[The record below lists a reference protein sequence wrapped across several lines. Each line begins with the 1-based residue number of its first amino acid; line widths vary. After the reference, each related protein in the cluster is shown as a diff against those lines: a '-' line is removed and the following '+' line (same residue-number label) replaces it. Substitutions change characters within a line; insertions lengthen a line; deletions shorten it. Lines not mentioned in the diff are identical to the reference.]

1 MKKQT
6 YLKGAFILVLANA
19 LVKVIGALFKIP
31 LANIIQEEGMA
42 IFSTAY
48 NLYACMFVI
57 ATAGLPVA
65 VSKMVSASLAKR
77 NYAETKKIFKAALSL
92 LTLIGLAGMLVL
104 MLGARLF
111 SVYAVKS
118 PSSYLSIIAIS
129 PAIFFVALLSAF
141 RGYFQGHSDMLPTAM
156 SEVAEALGKLVIG
169 LLLAYLLMP
178 SGVVNAAAGAVL
190 GVTAGTFFACL
201 IMAVTYF
208 VRRDRTVPAGLTA
221 QYTERSTKQIFLEL
235 AKVAIP
241 ITIGAAVSS
250 LTNIIDVVMI
260 RQRLQTISVTQ
271 EIYNTL
277 TEFYGLSSSEIVI
290 GSLMKIKPSEILYG
304 AYSGFAIPLFNL
316 PPTIVMS
323 LSMSVVPFISG
334 AFATHKHTE
343 VKTLSESTLRIT
355 MLFSMPCAIGLSVL
369 SQPILSVVY
378 NNARAASMLAILGYA
393 VIFVSL
399 VSVSTA
405 MLQATGHVMIPVR
418 NMAIGGIVKIATN
431 YFFIAIPALNIGG
444 APIST
449 NLCYL
454 TITILNIRSVQK
466 IMKTEVT
473 FSGFILRPLIASGVM
488 GLGAYGAYQLAAGL
502 LKLPTLSLRINFLPQ
517 TAPVTPVTSS
527 VRLKM
532 LVALGAA
539 IAVAVVLYA
548 VMLFVMR
555 LIKREDVLMMP
566 KGERLAAVLDKFHLL
581 SN

>member
-1 MKKQT
+1 MKKQS
-6 YLKGAFILVLANA
+6 YLKGAVILVAANA

-77 NYAETKKIFKAALSL
+77 NYAETQKIFKAALAL

-156 SEVAEALGKLVIG
+156 SEVAEALGKLIIG

-208 VRRDRTVPAGLTA
+208 VRRGRMTPDGLTA
-221 QYTERSTKQIFLEL
+221 QYTARTTKQIFLEL

-277 TEFYGLSSSEIVI
+277 TEFYGLASSEVI
-290 GSLMKIKPSEILYG
+290 IGNLMKIKPSEILYG

-334 AFATHKHTE
+334 AFATHKQAE
-343 VKTLSESTLRIT
+343 VKSLSESTLRIT
-355 MLFSMPCAIGLSVL
+355 MLFAMPCAVGLSVL
-369 SQPILSVVY
+369 SQPILSVIY
-378 NNARAASMLAILGYA
+378 NNARAASMLSILGYA

-418 NMAIGGIVKIATN
+418 NMAIGGVVKIATN
-431 YFFIAIPALNIGG
+431 YTLIAIPALNIGG

-454 TITILNIRSVQK
+454 VIAVLNILSVRK
-466 IMKTEVT
+466 IMKTELS
-473 FSGFILRPLIASGVM
+473 FSGFVLRPVAAAGVM
-488 GLGAYGAYQLAAGL
+488 GVGAYGAYQLAARFL
-502 LKLPTLSLRINFLPQ
+502 QLPSLSLSLNFLPQ
-517 TAPVTPVTSS
+517 TAPVTPVASA

-532 LVALGAA
+532 MIVLGIA
-539 IAVAVVLYA
+539 ICVAVVLYA
-548 VMLFVMR
+548 VMIFVLR
-555 LIKREDVLMMP
+555 LVKRDDVLMMP
-566 KGERLAAVLDKFHLL
+566 KGERLAAILDKFHLL
-581 SN
+581 S

>member
-1 MKKQT
+1 MKKQS
-6 YLKGAFILVLANA
+6 YLKGAVILVAANA
-19 LVKVIGALFKIP
+19 LVKIIGALFKIP
-31 LANIIQEEGMA
+31 LASIIQEEGMA

-65 VSKMVSASLAKR
+65 VSKMVSASLAQNNR
-77 NYAETKKIFKAALSL
+77 AETKKIFKAALTL

-104 MLGARLF
+104 LLGARVF
-111 SVYAVKS
+111 AVYAVKS

-141 RGYFQGHSDMLPTAM
+141 RGYFQGHSDMFPTAM
-156 SEVAEALGKLVIG
+156 SEVAEALGKLIIG

-190 GVTAGTFFACL
+190 GVTAGTFFACV
-201 IMAVTYF
+201 IMAVTF
-208 VRRDRTVPAGLTA
+208 IVRKRNTRSDGLTA
-221 QYTERSTKQIFLEL
+221 QYTSRSTKQIFIEL
-235 AKVAIP
+235 AKVSVP

-260 RQRLQTISVTQ
+260 RQRLQTIPVTQ
-271 EIYNTL
+271 EIFTTL
-277 TEFYGLSSSEIVI
+277 TEFYGLSSTEAVI

-316 PPTIVMS
+316 PPTIIMS

-334 AFATHKHTE
+334 AFAVKNHAE
-343 VKTLSESTLRIT
+343 VKKLSESTLRIT
-355 MLFSMPCAIGLSVL
+355 MLFSMPCAVGLSVL
-369 SQPILSVVY
+369 SQPILAAIY

-418 NMAIGGIVKIATN
+418 NMAIGGVVKIVTN
-431 YFFIAIPALNIGG
+431 YIMIAIPSLNIGG

-449 NLCYL
+449 NLCYFV
-454 TITILNIRSVQK
+454 IAALNIISVQK
-466 IMKTEVT
+466 IMKAELS
-473 FSGFILRPLIASGVM
+473 FSGFILRPVLASGIM
-488 GLGAYGAYQLAAGL
+488 GIGAYLAYQFSARFLAV
-502 LKLPTLSLRINFLPQ
+502 PTLSLSLNFLPQ
-517 TAPVTPVTSS
+517 TAPITPVGSAM
-527 VRLKM
+527 RLKIM
-532 LVALGAA
+532 IALGIA
-539 IAVAVVLYA
+539 ICVGALLYA
-548 VMLFVMR
+548 VMVFVLR
-555 LIKREDVLMMP
+555 LVKREDVLMMP
-566 KGERLAAVLDKFHLL
+566 KGEKLVDVLGKFHLL
-581 SN
+581 S